1 MVAKKEKT
9 KIPQDELPKPEPHP
23 MITYNQVGL
32 ASGEKL
38 EEADDWAQKEFGD
51 AIEPEKANIS
61 STRKSAETPSKV
73 KRVAAQKKKV
83 FGPKIA
89 KSFYN
94 PERARALIE
103 VEKNYRADYH
113 AVEDGRDGIQK
124 LGFHGA
130 IHRTSLKRSFQ
141 SQNCKNPCCNLVLR
155 CAIPLRN

>member
-1 MVAKKEKT
+1 MKFGEGFHTILSIEKSSRGGKKGEDE
-9 KIPQDELPKPEPHP
+9 IPQDELPEPEPHP

-32 ASGEKL
+32 ASGETWKKQMIGHKKSS
-38 EEADDWAQKEFGD
+38 EMQSSQKKRIF
-51 AIEPEKANIS
+51 P

-113 AVEDGRDGIQK
+113 AVEDGRDGIQSWFSW
-124 LGFHGA
+124 G
-130 IHRTSLKRSFQ
+130 RST
-141 SQNCKNPCCNLVLR
+141 VL
-155 CAIPLRN
+155 L